1 IGDAAGRR
9 RNDRSCGRGQ
19 RQCSGRS
26 DRGLQTPAVTHSR
39 RHHRLAHRRIAGV
52 GYVRCRYQLLP
63 HREEIFEGTRSVW
76 SRIHRRLDRRRS
88 RQRRLCARRRH
99 YFSITGGAG
108 FGHVGHLDGCVN
120 RARHPAGSAFY
131 DRRRSSL
138 YGFCRSVAQPADVL
152 RDWDSAGKTTRAH
165 CPCPNRDPRADG
177 SHSLFSGRL
186 CDKELCFRHLDYG
199 CARSVRP
206 WWQRNGYPTVPM
218 ILGFILADLIEA
230 NFHRALG
237 IGFGSYAV
245 FFTRP
250 ISLVMIVLVVLFG
263 ARSWAMEVYH
273 RRREGS
279 RKTTEPLNV
288 KSGEFYFGGA
298 VTLILLIFLL
308 SSFRYSSEVRLFPAI
323 VSSAGL
329 VLMAYWLLT
338 TMSARKIKRPSS
350 EDIHSAGGVPAVLGV
365 GLLGVYALLVTAAGF
380 IIASMIFFVLVMF
393 LSSSRREN
401 KRWRMVSVL
410 TIAIGLFL
418 LSCDRL
424 LQVNLPT
431 GLLW

>member
-99 YFSITGGAG
+99 YFSIAGGAG

-138 YGFCRSVAQPADVL
+138 YGFRRSVAQPTDVL

-165 CPCPNRDPRADG
+165 CSCPNRDPRADG

-186 CDKELCFRHLDYG
+186 CDKELCFRHLDHG
-199 CARSVRP
+199 CARSFCP
-206 WWQRNGYPTVPM
+206 WRRAQRLSDSPDDLRLHT
-218 ILGFILADLIEA
+218 ADLIEA

-250 ISLVMIVLVVLFG
+250 VSLVMIVLVFLFG
-263 ARSWAMEVYH
+263 ARPWAMEFY
-273 RRREGS
+273 RRRRQGS

-308 SSFRYSSEVRLFPAI
+308 YSFRYSSDARLFS
-323 VSSAGL
+323 V
-329 VLMAYWLLT
+329 
-338 TMSARKIKRPSS
+338 
-350 EDIHSAGGVPAVLGV
+350 
-365 GLLGVYALLVTAAGF
+365 
-380 IIASMIFFVLVMF
+380 FVF
-393 LSSSRREN
+393 S
-401 KRWRMVSVL
+401 SVL
-410 TIAIGLFL
+410 FLIAY
-418 LSCDRL
+418 
-424 LQVNLPT
+424 
-431 GLLW
+431 